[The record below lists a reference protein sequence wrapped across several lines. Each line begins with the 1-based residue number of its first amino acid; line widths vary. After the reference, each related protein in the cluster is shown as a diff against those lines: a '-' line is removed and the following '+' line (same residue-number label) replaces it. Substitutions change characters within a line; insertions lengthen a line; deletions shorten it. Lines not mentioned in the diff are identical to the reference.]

1 MSDLGALQVD
11 RGSPQA
17 PVTPPAPR
25 HRVRRVITWVL
36 VVIFGILTPLTLVSA
51 WAVRTLTN
59 TDRYVATLQPL
70 ATDPVVTNF
79 VADQATTQIFSHF
92 NIQQR
97 IESALPIKAS
107 FIAAPLTSEI
117 RGFTQTQLRKVTSSP
132 YFAELWQK
140 ENHYTQEAAVAVLT
154 GKAKPEIDKAQ
165 ALAVSVTPVINKGI
179 DALNAKGI
187 TVFNPLKERLAKDQ
201 QLAINLVSNDQ
212 VSKAQTFFNLAINL
226 RWALLI
232 GTPLIGL
239 IAIAVAVERRRAAL
253 RVALAGVIGSL
264 AAIVL
269 LTVGRQ
275 EFINAVSPSYQE
287 VATHVFDIIFRFL
300 QGTIRWTLLVFV
312 ILAVVFWLIGTSKW
326 AVALRRSVGS
336 GAKKVGSTAS
346 EAAHS
351 EAAAKALDQLQ
362 RAAAYVARTQPPFR
376 WGGVIVAGIFILTNR
391 TISAMVW
398 TLILLGIYQLVISL
412 IAWWSS
418 KAAGS
423 DQGEPHESNEEDGAH
438 PVTS

>member
-1 MSDLGALQVD
+1 M
-11 RGSPQA
+11 
-17 PVTPPAPR
+17 
-25 HRVRRVITWVL
+25 VL
-36 VVIFGILTPLTLVSA
+36 FGILTPLTLVSA

-59 TDRYVATLQPL
+59 TDRYVTTLQPL

-79 VADQATTQIFSHF
+79 VADQATAQIFSHF
-92 NIQQR
+92 NVQQKIQ
-97 IESALPIKAS
+97 SALPIRAS
-107 FIAAPLTSEI
+107 FIAAPLTAEI
-117 RGFTQTQLRKVTSSP
+117 RGFTQTQLRKVTSST
-132 YFAELWQK
+132 YFAELWKK
-140 ENHYTQEAAVAVLT
+140 ENHYTQEAAIAVLT

-165 ALAVSVTPVINKGI
+165 ALAVSVTPVLNKGI

-187 TVFNPLKERLAKDQ
+187 TVFNPLKQRLAQEQ

-226 RWALLI
+226 RWVLLI

-239 IAIAVAVERRRAAL
+239 IAIAVGVERRRAAL
-253 RVALAGVIGSL
+253 RVALAGVLGCL
-264 AAIVL
+264 VAIVL
-269 LTVGRQ
+269 MTVGRQ
-275 EFINAVSPSYQE
+275 EFINAVSQSNQE
-287 VATHVFDIIFRFL
+287 VATHVFDIVFRFL
-300 QGTIRWTLLVFV
+300 RGTIRWTLLVFV
-312 ILAVVFWLIGTSKW
+312 LLAVVFWLIGTSKW

-351 EAAAKALDQLQ
+351 DAAAKALDQLH
-362 RAAAYVARTQPPFR
+362 RAASFVARTQPPFR
-376 WGGVIVAGIFILTNR
+376 WGGVIIAGIFILTNR

-418 KAAGS
+418 KDLPGTDNSEIGAAH
-423 DQGEPHESNEEDGAH
+423 DDETH
-438 PVTS
+438 PVSS